1 MPSTF
6 DYAIVRVVPF
16 VERGEQVNVGIV
28 MFCREKR
35 FLDARVELDEMRLR
49 ALAPSIDLEE
59 IGAHLSVIPRV
70 ARGDGDAG
78 PIARFDQAERFHW
91 LVAPRSAVI
100 QISAVHS
107 GICVDPAATF
117 KRLFNQLVRVSDPI
131 NDGPGRPT
139 AGES

>member
-28 MFCREKR
+28 MFCRELR
-35 FLDARVELDEMRLR
+35 FLDARVELNKDRLR

-59 IGAHLSVIPRV
+59 IGAHLNVIPRV
-70 ARGDGDAG
+70 AHGDADAG

-107 GICVDPAATF
+107 GISIDPAATF
-117 KRLFNQLVRVSDPI
+117 KRLFDQLVSVPGAI
-131 NDGPGRPT
+131 NDGHDSPT
-139 AGES
+139 SGKS